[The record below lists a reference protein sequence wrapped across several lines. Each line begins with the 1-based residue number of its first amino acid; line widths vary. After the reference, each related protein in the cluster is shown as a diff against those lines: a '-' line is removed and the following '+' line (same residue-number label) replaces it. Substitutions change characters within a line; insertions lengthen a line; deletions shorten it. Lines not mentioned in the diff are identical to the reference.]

1 MDSSKEYEIIT
12 LTYFRKWHETAK
24 KNELNFEQYGKLIH
38 AMCEYC
44 FNDIDTDLKGCEG
57 VIFDMAKSSIDASNR
72 KKKEGSEG
80 GQKSKGKSGAPVG
93 NTNAIGKK
101 KP

>member
-1 MDSSKEYEIIT
+1 MDFKGNFEIIT

-24 KNELNFEQYGKLIH
+24 KNELNYEQYGKLIH

-72 KKKEGSEG
+72 KKREGSEG
-80 GQKSKGKSGAPVG
+80 GQKARGKSGAPTG
-93 NTNAIGKK
+93 NKNASKK
-101 KP
+101 NTE